1 MFLSTKESV
10 LNKALYKYD
19 NPIEQR
25 GQIRKDNDGK
35 PGIYMWVNNVNG
47 KIYVGSGIYLYK
59 RITDYYRPWYFKSR
73 TSLYILRAILK
84 YGLINFSLVILEHT
98 DPNNLIMCE
107 QKWMDLLK
115 PEYNLNP
122 VAGSSKGYEHTPES
136 IAKMKNRL
144 ITEETKLKMSESA
157 KGRLKW
163 QGKQGPFEGKKHSE
177 KSLDLLRAIALN
189 RTKLHKAGV
198 EVEVTDLETKLTVTY
213 ESIRKAAK
221 AINSDIKSLS
231 RREKSQLEKGINT
244 PYRKRY
250 MIVFNRF

>member
-1 MFLSTKESV
+1 
-10 LNKALYKYD
+10 
-19 NPIEQR
+19 
-25 GQIRKDNDGK
+25 
-35 PGIYMWVNNVNG
+35 
-47 KIYVGSGIYLYK
+47 
-59 RITDYYRPWYFKSR
+59 
-73 TSLYILRAILK
+73 
-84 YGLINFSLVILEHT
+84 
-98 DPNNLIMCE
+98 
-107 QKWMDLLK
+107 MDLLK

-122 VAGSSKGYEHTPES
+122 VAGSSKGYVHTPEN

-157 KGRLKW
+157 KSRLKCE
-163 QGKQGPFEGKKHSE
+163 GKQGPFEGKKHSE
-177 KSLDLLRAIALN
+177 KSRDLLRTIALN
-189 RTKLHKAGV
+189 RTKPNKPGV